1 MKKRLYR
8 TLDELQSDLD
18 LWLKQ
23 HNEERP
29 YKGRWC
35 YGKAPMQTL
44 IDSITLPKEKMIA
57 A

>member
-29 YKGRWC
+29 CKGRWC

-44 IDSITLPKEKMIA
+44 IDSIPLPKEKMIA